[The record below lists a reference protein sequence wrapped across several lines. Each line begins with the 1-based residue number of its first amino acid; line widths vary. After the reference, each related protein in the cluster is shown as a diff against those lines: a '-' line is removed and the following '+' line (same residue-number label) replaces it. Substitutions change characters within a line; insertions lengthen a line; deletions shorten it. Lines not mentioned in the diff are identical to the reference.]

1 MQEGGTG
8 LGTADSALSGDTPV
22 KNWGG
27 VGLVEFTPEEAARID
42 SAALN
47 RYFTKRY
54 ACAQCPMACG
64 AVYEVNDGPWPVG
77 ETERPEYETSGAFG
91 ALLGN
96 TNGEAIIKC
105 NEICNRAGV
114 DTISAGATLAWAIE
128 CYENEVLNRAETG
141 GLELTWG
148 NAQAIVDATQALADG
163 TGFGVT
169 LALGSQA
176 AADRL
181 GKGHEYLQ
189 TARGIELPM
198 HDPRLMPGLARTYQY
213 DPTPGRHVKGTIG
226 WEQMGLGPEKYQTE
240 GSGPGDVAATAFI
253 EVLNSG
259 GFCLFITSAA
269 AGGQVF
275 PLIEA
280 VTGFD
285 QASLQA
291 TGLRILTMRHLFN
304 WREGLTRA
312 DFSISPRTVGKPPQ
326 EVGPLAG
333 GTVDH
338 EALAD
343 NFFTALGWDLTT
355 GKPREALQQLGGLDD
370 VIQDLYG

>member
-1 MQEGGTG
+1 
-8 LGTADSALSGDTPV
+8 
-22 KNWGG
+22 
-27 VGLVEFTPEEAARID
+27 
-42 SAALN
+42 
-47 RYFTKRY
+47 
-54 ACAQCPMACG
+54 MACG

-96 TNGEAIIKC
+96 TDGEAVIKC
-105 NEICNRAGV
+105 NEICNRAGL

-128 CYENEVLNRAETG
+128 CYENEVLNREETG
-141 GLELTWG
+141 GLELNWG
-148 NAQAIVDATQALADG
+148 NAQAIVEATQALADG
-163 TGFGVT
+163 TGFGAV
-169 LALGSQA
+169 LAYGSQA
-176 AADRL
+176 ATKRL
-181 GKGHEYLQ
+181 GKGQEYLQ

-213 DPTPGRHVKGTIG
+213 DPTPGRHVKGTTG

-240 GSGPGDVAATAFI
+240 GTGPGDAEATAFI

-269 AGGQVF
+269 AGDQVF

-280 VTGFD
+280 VTGFG
-285 QASLQA
+285 QASLQS

-312 DFSISPRTVGKPPQ
+312 DFDISPRTVGKPPRRWAPGRRHGRSRSAGRQ
-326 EVGPLAG
+326 LFPRAGLGPGHRQAR
-333 GTVDH
+333 
-338 EALAD
+338 
-343 NFFTALGWDLTT
+343 
-355 GKPREALQQLGGLDD
+355 REALQQLGGMDD
-370 VIQDLYG
+370 VIQELYSVRERAGDAGPCPLLLLSRQPDRRAAGRAELA